1 MKNLLNHDGTSQLL
15 LSNVDDGSN
24 RIFINDVEIPS
35 SSWVGTG
42 NYTQTISGTTITI
55 AKVADLDGNV
65 MLQLVSANTYRL
77 VKYVKAEYLT
87 TTGDTKNNVTTFQS
101 SDTTDALATAWT
113 SVTKLNSGES
123 HSSIF
128 AKMSQMFK
136 NIRYLYKM
144 LGTTDI
150 SQIGGGNVTGAIASL
165 NTSLT
170 NKQDKLTN
178 PLVQADVVNNLTSTA
193 TNKPLSAYQGK
204 LLNDKIANST
214 LNNNGYVKNYTV
226 LASTVPVN
234 TKLKVASFQVTKTGT
249 YLWSPRFR
257 STLTYAEYMAAKL
270 GDASTPVYSLG
281 SYNDSVTM
289 TGAGSNLTEC
299 MSGMAVT
306 RLTANT
312 TYYVW
317 FETNRANS
325 GVNTF
330 NWYNLIYLNP

>member
-1 MKNLLNHDGTSQLL
+1 MKNLLNHDGTGQLL

-42 NYTQTISGTTITI
+42 NYTQNISGTTITI

-87 TTGDTKNNVTTFQS
+87 TTGDTKDNVTTFQS

-170 NKQDKLTN
+170 ALDIHTIENSTYGNVRFFKRNKH
-178 PLVQADVVNNLTSTA
+178 VQAYAQLQNLPATYSVTLGSLPTSFIPKTAYAIGDVNSTA
-193 TNKPLSAYQGK
+193 PYQSIGSLWIYQGG
-204 LLNDKIANST
+204 SVT
-214 LNNNGYVKNYTV
+214 LYKPTNITSCYV
-226 LASTVPVN
+226 
-234 TKLKVASFQVTKTGT
+234 FI
-249 YLWSPRFR
+249 
-257 STLTYAEYMAAKL
+257 EYM
-270 GDASTPVYSLG
+270 
-281 SYNDSVTM
+281 
-289 TGAGSNLTEC
+289 TE
-299 MSGMAVT
+299 T
-306 RLTANT
+306 
-312 TYYVW
+312 
-317 FETNRANS
+317 
-325 GVNTF
+325 
-330 NWYNLIYLNP
+330 

>member
-1 MKNLLNHDGTSQLL
+1 MKNILNHNGIQTL

-24 RIFINDVEIPS
+24 RIVINDVEIPS

-87 TTGDTKNNVTTFQS
+87 TTGDTKDNVTTFQS

-113 SVTKLNSGES
+113 SVTKLDSGEKQ
-123 HSSIF
+123 SSIF

-150 SQIGGGNVTGAIASL
+150 SQIGGGNVTGAISSL

-204 LLNDKIANST
+204 VLNDRLTPIGG
-214 LNNNGYVKNYTV
+214 GYISNYTV
-226 LASTVPVN
+226 LATSYTAG
-234 TKLKVASFQVTKTGT
+234 TKVKVASFTVSKAGL
-249 YLWSPRFR
+249 YIWSPRFR
-257 STLTYAEYMAAKL
+257 STLSRDGYMSAVI
-270 GDASTPVYSLG
+270 GDNNTPQYSVG
-281 SYNDSVTM
+281 AYNTSVTQ
-289 TGAGSNLTEC
+289 TGAGGGVVAS
-299 MSGMAVT
+299 MSGMAFYS
-306 RLTANT
+306 LAANT

-317 FETNRANS
+317 FESNVSGS

-330 NWYNLIYLNP
+330 NWYSLVMIKPS